1 MPQSHSQPEETE
13 AAGTFYRPPDHP
25 LEDTE
30 SGRRLPTIVYTLL
43 LLVGL
48 LALGAT
54 ALSIS
59 NYTRSVEGVSGLLL
73 EIADLKVIDD
83 GNPRV
88 QLHFRLHNRAPML
101 WGIERYNFT
110 LYANGERVG
119 GSSSTYRG
127 TDPTVSQGEYAEAT
141 TIEQV
146 LPADEHI
153 DLDFKLYV
161 YYIQMDIVR
170 RALADGPISWSVDAG
185 FHVKSPYSR
194 VIEPIGLDATFEE

>member
-1 MPQSHSQPEETE
+1 MPQSYSQPEKTD
-13 AAGTFYRPPDHP
+13 AAYTFYRLPDHP
-25 LEDTE
+25 LGDTE

-43 LLVGL
+43 MLMGL
-48 LALGAT
+48 FALGAT

-59 NYTRSVEGVSGLLL
+59 NYMRSVEGVSGLFL
-73 EIADLKVIDD
+73 EITDLQVIDD
-83 GNPRV
+83 DNPRV
-88 QLHFRLHNRAPML
+88 QLSFKLHNRAPMP
-101 WGIERYNFT
+101 WAIERYNFT

-127 TDPTVSQGEYAEAT
+127 TDPTVNQRAYIEAT

-153 DLDFKLYV
+153 DLDFELYV

-194 VIEPIGLDATFEE
+194 VVESIGLDATFEE